1 MIRPKLLAA
10 AMLLAAPAFAGSF
23 YPNTYGARFCELR
36 RMGIAS
42 AEARATAMKE
52 AWSQHREP
60 TYVNYQGQR
69 TSLDVLDAARYVTT
83 RCPDLLQ

>member
-1 MIRPKLLAA
+1 MKSIALLL
-10 AMLLAAPAFAGSF
+10 LLAAPAAAGSF

-42 AEARATAMKE
+42 AEARTTAMKE
-52 AWSQHREP
+52 AWSQYREA
-60 TYVNYQGQR
+60 TYVDFQGQR

-83 RCPDLLQ
+83 RCPELAQ